1 MSKIL
6 SNREKNRRKLVK
18 MHNSLES
25 KMVGQNLIWW
35 KSLSLKAQYSLL
47 FSYIRYKKT
56 FERSK
61 PERKLKIKHFINRYR
76 KSYNVSKTRYRE
88 TIIDHI
94 IN

>member
-6 SNREKNRRKLVK
+6 SNREKNRRKLLK

-25 KMVGQNLIWW
+25 KMSGQNLIWW

-47 FSYIRYKKT
+47 FSYTSYKRMFKSS
-56 FERSK
+56 RPGK
-61 PERKLKIKHFINRYR
+61 KLKIKHFINRYR
-76 KSYNVSKTRYRE
+76 SSYKVSKIRYRE
-88 TIIDHI
+88 AIIEHI